1 MCVMRTRTRR
11 FVSGDVLVSSP
22 GCSFVRAS
30 TELSRGHEASIDGD
44 HITEVDSDTE
54 ISAYYVTLA
63 MQTLVNVSG
72 FTVR

>member
-1 MCVMRTRTRR
+1 M
-11 FVSGDVLVSSP
+11 SWDVLVSSP

-44 HITEVDSDTE
+44 HVTEVDSDTE

-72 FTVR
+72 FMVR